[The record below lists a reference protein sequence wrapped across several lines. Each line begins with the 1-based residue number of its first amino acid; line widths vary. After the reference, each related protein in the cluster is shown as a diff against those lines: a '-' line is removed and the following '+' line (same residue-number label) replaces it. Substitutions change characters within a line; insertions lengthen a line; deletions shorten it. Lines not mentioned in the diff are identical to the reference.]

1 MNGDN
6 YILLNVLGLLLIAA
20 LSIGLTALYWRRIL
34 KRIRTA
40 SHQEKMRRL
49 VDSRRAEQK
58 LRLKAEFTINILQE
72 VQTLQVGLDSY
83 LKLFADPDMSI
94 PPNVWERTS
103 RLLQRRA
110 AQMQA
115 MVDGGLVVMQ
125 YDELSEV
132 PRDDM
137 VAVNVFC
144 QDVFNSCMKYLR
156 NGVETAFET
165 SLPDD
170 YIIKT
175 NMSCL
180 DLLLRCLILCSMEYT
195 TKGHITL
202 KVIADNTCGKLVF
215 TLNDTGLGIP
225 EDTKNQV
232 FDRLP
237 YDTVENKITG
247 LRLRT
252 CKAMVRLLGGAIHV
266 DPRYEEGTSMVF
278 SIYAAGPGG

>member
-1 MNGDN
+1 MTE
-6 YILLNVLGLLLIAA
+6 YEMILINMLGLLLIAA

-58 LRLKAEFTINILQE
+58 ARLKAEFTINILQE

-115 MVDGGLVVMQ
+115 MVDGALVVMQ

-132 PRDDM
+132 PHDD
-137 VAVNVFC
+137 VVEVNVFC
-144 QDVFNSCMKYLR
+144 QDVFNSCLKYLR
-156 NGVETAFET
+156 NGVETNFET

-175 NMSCL
+175 
-180 DLLLRCLILCSMEYT
+180 
-195 TKGHITL
+195 
-202 KVIADNTCGKLVF
+202 V
-215 TLNDTGLGIP
+215 
-225 EDTKNQV
+225 
-232 FDRLP
+232 
-237 YDTVENKITG
+237 
-247 LRLRT
+247 
-252 CKAMVRLLGGAIHV
+252 
-266 DPRYEEGTSMVF
+266 
-278 SIYAAGPGG
+278 

>member
-1 MNGDN
+1 
-6 YILLNVLGLLLIAA
+6 LVAA

-34 KRIRTA
+34 KRIRRS
-40 SHQEKMRRL
+40 SHHEKMRRL
-49 VDSRRAEQK
+49 VDCRRAEQK
-58 LRLKAEFTINILQE
+58 VRLKAEFTINILQE

-83 LKLFADPDMSI
+83 LKMFCDPDMAI
-94 PPNVWERTS
+94 PPKEWERTS
-103 RLLQRRA
+103 QLLLRRV
-110 AQMQA
+110 AQLQA
-115 MVDGGLVVMQ
+115 IVNGALVVMQ

-132 PRDDM
+132 PHDDA
-137 VAVNVFC
+137 VVVNVFC
-144 QDVFNSCMKYLR
+144 EDVFNSCMKYLR
-156 NGVETAFET
+156 SGVETAFET
-165 SLPDD
+165 SLPDN
-170 YIIKT
+170 YTINT

-202 KVIADNTCGKLVF
+202 KVVADNTCGKLVF

-225 EDTKNQV
+225 EDSKNQV

-252 CKAMVRLLGGAIHV
+252 CKSMARLLGGAIHV

-278 SIYAAGPGG
+278 SIGLNSYKHSVL